1 MTSFATHTV
10 LNQVP
15 PLEDY
20 SLYETDPALREALVR
35 EGAGAWASD
44 LAAHGAW

>member
-1 MTSFATHTV
+1 MPSFVTHTV

-20 SLYETDPALREALVR
+20 SLFDTDPALREAAAR
-35 EGAGAWASD
+35 EGAGA
-44 LAAHGAW
+44 